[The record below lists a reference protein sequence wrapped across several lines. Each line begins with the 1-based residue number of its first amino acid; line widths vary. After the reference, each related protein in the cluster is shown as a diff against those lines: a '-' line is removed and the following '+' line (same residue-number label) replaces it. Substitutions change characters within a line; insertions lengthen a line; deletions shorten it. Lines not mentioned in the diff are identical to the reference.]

1 MPGNGDLE
9 ISETLFIF
17 SLEFSQLLLVKQ
29 VVTWQALAQQ
39 LLGVLGE
46 IKSRGLKSS
55 VPVIHTSRR
64 PPEWEGKGVCFKL
77 PSPLTDSD
85 KSSWKIGMGGG
96 LPLSFPESP
105 FI

>member
-17 SLEFSQLLLVKQ
+17 SLEFSQLLLIKQ

-39 LLGVLGE
+39 PLGVLRE

-55 VPVIHTSRR
+55 VPVI
-64 PPEWEGKGVCFKL
+64 
-77 PSPLTDSD
+77 
-85 KSSWKIGMGGG
+85 KSTEYS
-96 LPLSFPESP
+96 L
-105 FI
+105 